1 MSFELPITINDA
13 IERIKRNNFLL
24 PAIQREFVWSSDK
37 IERLFDSLLKGY
49 PISSFL
55 FWKVETQISKSY
67 KFYQFI
73 SEFRQ
78 RYKIHNEEFQI
89 DGSNWFSAVLDGQQ
103 RLTSLYIGLLGSY
116 AYKEPYRS
124 WVNTEWSIPTR
135 RLYLDIENLLEDQ
148 EDGRIYN
155 FSFLKDED
163 TNKSDFYNKS
173 WFRIGKILDL
183 RNLATFNQFVTDNKL
198 SKKSIETLARLQ
210 EVIHSDKLIQFYEEK
225 EQNLDKALNIFIRIN
240 SGGEPLN
247 FSDLLMSIAVANW
260 EKKDARKEI
269 HLLVDNILES
279 GFYID
284 KDFILKT
291 FLVLHSR
298 DIRFKVTNFSKEN
311 AKEFESEWEKIRN
324 AIISV
329 FDLVKTF
336 GFNDYTLTSKN
347 ALIPIIYYVYYRNIY
362 QDFHKKSEYKNDRSI
377 IKKWLHIVL
386 VKRIF
391 GSQSDAIITQIRKAF
406 TTDIEKSFFDTSI
419 TEFPSEQIF
428 KNIKR
433 DISIGDDYLDE
444 LLKTQKDD
452 KYAFSI
458 LALLY
463 PALDYK
469 NNDFHKD
476 HLHPESKYDLL
487 SDENKNK
494 YGWEIYNSIYNL
506 QMLDANE
513 NMSKQDKN
521 LSDWV
526 TLEIK
531 NKERLSFLNNHLIPD
546 VNFDLTNFDEFITKR
561 KEILKTK
568 LKVILN

>member
-24 PAIQREFVWSSDK
+24 PAIQREFVWKSDK

-73 SEFRQ
+73 SEFRE
-78 RYKIHNEEFQI
+78 RFKIHNEEFQI

-103 RLTSLYIGLLGSY
+103 RLTSLYIGLLGSF

-163 TNKSDFYNKS
+163 TKKSDFYNKS
-173 WFRIGKILDL
+173 WFRVGKILDL

-198 SKKSIETLARLQ
+198 STKSIETLARLQ
-210 EVIHSDKLIQFYEEK
+210 EVIHSDKLINYYEEK

-260 EKKDARKEI
+260 EKKNARKEI
-269 HLLVDNILES
+269 HLLVDNIRES
-279 GFYID
+279 GFSID

-291 FLVLHSR
+291 FLVLHSK

-311 AKEFESEWEKIRN
+311 AKEFESEWENIRN
-324 AIISV
+324 AIISI
-329 FDLVKTF
+329 FDLVKIF

-362 QDFHKKSEYKNDRSI
+362 QDFHKKSEYKIDRSI
-377 IKKWLHIVL
+377 INKWLHIVL

-406 TTDIEKSFFDTSI
+406 TTDIDKSFFDASI
-419 TEFPSEQIF
+419 AEFPSENIF

-433 DISIGDDYLDE
+433 DISIGDEYLDE

-476 HLHPESKYDLL
+476 HLHPESKYEQL
-487 SDENKNK
+487 SDENKIK
-494 YGWEIYNSIYNL
+494 YGWEVYNSIYNL

-526 TLEIK
+526 TMEIK

-546 VNFDLTNFDEFITKR
+546 VNFELSNFDEFITKR

-568 LKVILN
+568 LKSILN

>member
-406 TTDIEKSFFDTSI
+406 TTDIEKSLFDTSI

-526 TLEIK
+526 TMEIK

>member
-103 RLTSLYIGLLGSY
+103 RLTSLYIGLLGSF

-135 RLYLDIENLLEDQ
+135 RLYLDIENFLEDQ

-163 TNKSDFYNKS
+163 TEQSDFYNKS
-173 WFRIGKILDL
+173 WFRVGKILDL

-198 SKKSIETLARLQ
+198 SKKCIDTLARLQ
-210 EVIHSDKLIQFYEEK
+210 EVIHSDKLINYYEEK

-269 HLLVDNILES
+269 HLLVDNIRES
-279 GFYID
+279 GFSID

-291 FLVLHSR
+291 FLVLHSK

-324 AIISV
+324 AIISI
-329 FDLVKTF
+329 FDLIKTF

-377 IKKWLHIVL
+377 INKWLHIVL

-406 TTDIEKSFFDTSI
+406 AADIDKSLFDESI
-419 TEFPSEQIF
+419 TEFPSENIF

-433 DISIGDDYLDE
+433 DISIGDEYLDE

-476 HLHPESKYDLL
+476 HLHPESKYEQL
-487 SDENKNK
+487 SDENKKK
-494 YGWEIYNSIYNL
+494 YGWEVYNSILNL

-526 TLEIK
+526 TVETK

-546 VNFDLTNFDEFITKR
+546 VNFDLNNFDEFITKR

-568 LKVILN
+568 LKKILN